1 MMEIAPQVATP
12 FQRQR
17 YLWRLRLRLLRRN
30 ALDFLSQLRGHPLA
44 LLSGVVILLYLLAA
58 VFAPQITAHDPTR
71 GSLRLRLDPPAWA
84 EGGSWSYPLGTDAQG
99 RDLLTRIIYGARVS
113 LLVGFL
119 SVGIS
124 VIIGLLT
131 GTLAGYFRGRFD
143 TFISRFAD
151 LLLAFPFLIFAIGM
165 MAFLG
170 PGFINLIL
178 ALTFKGWVEFF
189 RLVRGEMLSEKT
201 QEYVEAARA
210 TGQSHLTI
218 IAREILP
225 NIIQSVFVLGT
236 LRMGYMIIMEASLS
250 FLGLG
255 IPPRIP
261 AWGSMVAEGRDY
273 MLVAWWVSTFPGL
286 AIVFLVLAINL
297 FGEGLRDILDPRL
310 KIEG

>member
-1 MMEIAPQVATP
+1 MEIAPQVATP

-30 ALDFLSQLRGHPLA
+30 ALDFLSQLSGHPLA

-58 VFAPQITAHDPTR
+58 VFAPQITTHDPTR
-71 GSLRLRLDPPAWA
+71 GSLRLRLEPPAWA
-84 EGGSWSYPLGTDAQG
+84 EGGSWSYPLGTDSQG
-99 RDLLTRIIYGARVS
+99 RDLLTRIIFGARVS

-124 VIIGLLT
+124 VAIGLLA

-143 TFISRFAD
+143 TLVSRFAD

-210 TGQSHLTI
+210 TGQSHLAI
-218 IAREILP
+218 IAGEILP

-255 IPPRIP
+255 IPPSIP
-261 AWGSMVAEGRDY
+261 AWGSMVAAGRDY

-286 AIVFLVLAINL
+286 AIVGLVLAITL